1 MMRTERSH
9 LVEQVGRNR
18 ESRLHRIMLDVCL
31 LGTGGMMPMPDR
43 WLSALLLRSGGHT
56 FLIDCGE
63 GTQISWKM
71 SGWSFNQTD
80 AIILTHRHADHT
92 AGLPGILY
100 TIAHS
105 MRTDPVTIYGPWG
118 TEPMVEAL
126 RYIVPRLPFDVHVVE
141 LFNNDCVTLP
151 GGMKM
156 QALEVS
162 HQVPCLAYSFSLN
175 RSREFQREV
184 AESRDI
190 PVEHWRTLKAGEDVD
205 VNGTTIRADE
215 VLGPPRP
222 GIKVSMVT
230 DTRPTPELPRFVRGS
245 DLLVCEGMYGTEEER
260 DRADERGHMV
270 FPEAA
275 EIARRGRV
283 KQLWL
288 THFSPALQDPYEHL
302 PTAQRIFPNTKIG
315 VAHETLTIPF
325 PDEEGES
332 ERSDDS

>member
-1 MMRTERSH
+1 
-9 LVEQVGRNR
+9 
-18 ESRLHRIMLDVCL
+18 MLDVCL

-105 MRTDPVTIYGPWG
+105 MRTDPVTIYGPIG
-118 TEPMVEAL
+118 TLPLVDAL
-126 RYIVPRLPFDVHVVE
+126 RYVVPRLPFDVYVVE
-141 LFNNDCVTLP
+141 LFNEDCVTLP
-151 GGMKM
+151 GGIEMR
-156 QALEVS
+156 ALEVS
-162 HQVPCLAYSFSLN
+162 HQTTCLAYSFSLN
-175 RSREFQREV
+175 RAREFQRSI
-184 AESRDI
+184 AEEMKI
-190 PVEHWRTLKAGEDVD
+190 PVSYWKTLQAGEDV
-205 VNGTTIRADE
+205 TIDGVTISADD

-260 DRADERGHMV
+260 ERADERGHMV

-275 EIARRGRV
+275 EIARRGAV
-283 KQLWL
+283 KKLWL
-288 THFSPALQDPYEHL
+288 THFSPALQDPWEHL
-302 PTAQRIFPNTKIG
+302 PEARRIFPETYVG
-315 VAHETLTIPF
+315 VAHQTLTIPF
-325 PDEEGES
+325 PEDVEAQPE
-332 ERSDDS
+332 